1 MPMNKND
8 GQIVDIVVPDAAFA
22 IVHQDGDEVIR
33 LLEHHT
39 SNVDKGTENGTVD
52 VDMLKTSISKLD
64 DVIGDS
70 ESVAKAKLHLMAHAV
85 ALDIDVDSGEEMSDA
100 QVAQSTLL
108 ERIEYADSIDE
119 VEQLLIEA
127 MDAKDENAVSAAEY
141 KIDQV
146 KSDGRELLS
155 DSFEFIPEILEKN
168 ETGEAKFKAKVAQV
182 DKINKNRRLYPRA
195 EMENNI
201 PRVNR
206 LIKAGKL
213 WGMDGHPGFFS
224 APKPSEICIRYDAF
238 SIVGDNVYLEGAV
251 IPTSIGSDII
261 TLWEHGVET
270 EWSII
275 GYGNAEEKKDVNNK
289 PYLEITDYVF
299 EGCDIVTRGAANT
312 KTIKWTKDSTE
323 IDTEVSIEET
333 EEEPIMSESVEKN
346 VDVVE
351 KVDTKNTETVN
362 ADAQPAIDMSAVT
375 NQLAAFQ
382 KQLDSVMNKDEDK
395 VDVTAMATEAVTAA
409 FAAKAL
415 ADAKANAIAKL
426 AGNDAT
432 IAMAISD
439 GINRCTT
446 LDEIAECVEKTSM
459 PIVERMKP
467 AEIPT
472 GVGVITSKKDE
483 RKKFMSLSDGKVID
497 RPRTA
502 EGVKQALLEGIE
514 DNGKREWSNPKN
526 VFEAFLTNYANSVES
541 NLLDVCTEY
550 GYKQWA
556 DATTT
561 TTTAL
566 GTQQPMILPLL
577 RQIFPMLLP
586 VAISSTQPMSRPT
599 SEVYFMD
606 FQYASGDNASSSL
619 DDSAAFDSRFSDH
632 TEGEAKSQIKFELT
646 SQSLTAVEKSIMY
659 SVTSNL
665 IQDLQSTQG
674 LDAEQILMQTAGEQ
688 IAREI
693 NLAFVGM
700 ITDAVTETATFG
712 TVKPATWE
720 DQGDWEVR
728 GLTMFL
734 NKLSGK
740 VASKTGQACN
750 VLICD
755 TDTATMF
762 SSMSEPGLM
771 TNPVGQTEFGMGIKK
786 EATNFL
792 NRYDVYSHAWYT
804 ENTILMGYR
813 PPSWDKT
820 GAVFAPYI
828 PLYIG
833 PRDYNAEL
841 NVAQRSLSSRYAQKV
856 LNANAFAKLTIARG
870 EVSADPWAT
879 I

>member
-1 MPMNKND
+1 MPMKQSD

-39 SNVDKGTENGTVD
+39 PNVDKGTENSTVD
-52 VDMLKTSISKLD
+52 VDMLKTSISKLG

-70 ESVAKAKLHLMAHAV
+70 ESVAKAKVHLMAHAA
-85 ALDIDVDSGEEMSDA
+85 ALDIDVDSDEEVSDA
-100 QVAQSTLL
+100 QVTQSTLL
-108 ERIEYADSIDE
+108 ERIECADGLDE

-127 MDAKDENAVSAAEY
+127 MDAKDENAVSAAED
-141 KIDQV
+141 KADQV
-146 KSDGRELLS
+146 KSDGREPLS
-155 DSFEFIPEILEKN
+155 DSFEFLPEILEKT

-182 DKINKNRRLYPRA
+182 DKVNKNRRLYPRA
-195 EMENNI
+195 EMEKNI
-201 PRVNR
+201 PRANR

-213 WGMDGHPGFFS
+213 WGMDGHPDFFS
-224 APKPSEICIRYDAF
+224 APKPSEICVRYDAF

-251 IPTSIGSDII
+251 IPTSVGQDII
-261 TLWEHGVET
+261 TLWEHGVAT

-275 GYGNAEEKKDVNNK
+275 GYGNAEEKKDGNNK
-289 PYLEITDYVF
+289 PYYEITDYVF
-299 EGCDIVTRGAANT
+299 DGCDIVTRGAANT
-312 KTIKWTKDSTE
+312 KTVKWTKDSTE
-323 IDTEVSIEET
+323 SNTEVSAEET
-333 EEEPIMSESVEKN
+333 EEEQIMDNNVEKK

-351 KVDTKNTETVN
+351 KVDVEKTVEVN

-375 NQLAAFQ
+375 DQLAAFQ
-382 KQLDSVMNKDEDK
+382 KQLDGIMNKDEDK

-426 AGNDAT
+426 AGDDAT

-467 AEIPT
+467 SEIPT

-483 RKKFMSLSDGKVID
+483 RKKFMCLSDGKVVD
-497 RPRTA
+497 RPRTI
-502 EGVKQALLEGIE
+502 EGVKQALLEGVE
-514 DNGKREWSNPKN
+514 DNGKSQWSNPKN
-526 VFEAFLTNYANSVES
+526 VFDAFLTNYASVEA
-541 NLLDVCTEY
+541 NLLDVCTEQ
-550 GYKQWA
+550 GYKRWA

-586 VAISSTQPMSRPT
+586 VAMSSVQPMSLPT
-599 SEVYFMD
+599 SLVYYMD

-619 DDSAAFDSRFSDH
+619 DDSAAFDSKFADH
-632 TEGEAKSQIKFELT
+632 TEGESKSQIKFELT
-646 SQSLTAVEKSIMY
+646 SQTLEAVEKSIMY

-665 IQDLQSTQG
+665 IQDLKATQG

-712 TVKPATWE
+712 TTKPATWE

-833 PRDYNAEL
+833 PRDYKAET
-841 NVAQRSLSSRYAQKV
+841 NVAERSLSSRYAQKV
-856 LNANAFAKLTIARG
+856 LNANAFASLTIARG
-870 EVSADPWAT
+870 TVSADPWAT